1 MRADYL
7 TYKRAANVSVMG
19 LVLHVVM
26 GGAMLIYARLSA
38 DHAAMTL
45 ALYMLLGAVGW
56 LALTILYDQHR
67 RERIE
72 SIEADAL
79 AAAEESSTIFG
90 GASEFRVAQK
100 RLKSLYKVFSPTIS
114 VVIGV
119 ALLGV
124 AWWRLSSL
132 GVFSET
138 GTITF
143 TTSRHKEWGLG
154 LGLAVSGIGFV
165 FARYA
170 SGMAK
175 QEFWANLRAGA
186 AFTAGASVL
195 ALVLAISQFIDLIT
209 STEDAWLKI
218 VVVGFAV
225 VVGILGI
232 EVFLNVLLDVYRPR
246 KVGDVAMPA
255 FGSRVLGFVAAPDRI
270 AQSISDAINYQLGFD
285 VTSGWFYQLLV
296 KSLAP
301 LVVVGLLTM
310 WLLSSLVVIQPHQRA
325 TILRFGRVV
334 QENVTPGL
342 HVKMPWPID
351 RVYVPEFFE
360 KSSSSDAML
369 LRDRTVTGIR
379 QTQLGS
385 DPPANKGEPILWT
398 NDHLGVEVLQIV
410 RSSGEVTFG
419 RDGMA
424 GMSLVSV
431 EIPLKYVVENVSL
444 FDELAPP
451 EQREQLLR
459 YVAQR
464 EVLQYLHTATLDEVL
479 GDGRATISNE
489 LKSRISA
496 AFDQLNP
503 DSTGKPRGAGVKVV
517 MCSITGV
524 HPPKQSD
531 VAASFEK
538 VVEADQ
544 KTQALL
550 TTARADHV
558 KELTDAAGSVEQA
571 ESIVKIADQLKGL
584 RSSASADKPN
594 ARTMELESEMN
605 RLLDAAG
612 GNAAVTIAEA
622 KATRWTRYMDLR
634 GRAERYAGQLLAY
647 NASPTVFRASMYADT
662 LRDSLKNVRL
672 YIVDDRVSDLRID
685 VGLED
690 IDTGAE
696 IFKPKKE

>member
-19 LVLHVVM
+19 LVFHVVL
-26 GGAMLIYARLSA
+26 GGAMMIYARLSA

-45 ALYMLLGAVGW
+45 ALYMLLGALGW

-72 SIEADAL
+72 AIEADAL
-79 AAAEESSTIFG
+79 AAAEESSTIFSG
-90 GASEFRVAQK
+90 QSEFRVAQK
-100 RLKSLYKVFSPTIS
+100 RLKSLYKIFSPAIS

-119 ALLGV
+119 ALVGL
-124 AWWRLSSL
+124 AWWRLASL

-143 TTSRHKEWGLG
+143 TASRHKEWGLG
-154 LGLAVSGIGFV
+154 LGLAIAGIGFV

-195 ALVLAISQFIDLIT
+195 ALILAISQFIDLIT
-209 STEDAWLKI
+209 SSEDAWLKI
-218 VVVGFAV
+218 VVVGFGV
-225 VVGILGI
+225 VVGILGV

-246 KVGDVAMPA
+246 KAGEIAMPA

-270 AQSISDAINYQLGFD
+270 AQSISDAISYQLGFD

-296 KSLAP
+296 KSIAP
-301 LVVVGLLTM
+301 LVVVGMLAM

-334 QENVTPGL
+334 QENVSPGL

-360 KSSSSDAML
+360 KSKSSDVL
-369 LRDRTVTGIR
+369 ILRDRTVTGIR
-379 QTQLGS
+379 QTQLGT
-385 DPPANKGEPILWT
+385 DPPATDEPILWT

-410 RSSGEVTFG
+410 RSSGEVNFG
-419 RDGMA
+419 RDGMS

-479 GDGRATISNE
+479 GDGRAAISNE
-489 LKSRISA
+489 LKARITA
-496 AFDQLNP
+496 AFDRLNP
-503 DSTGKPRGAGVKVV
+503 DSTGKPRGAGVKVI

-524 HPPKQSD
+524 HPPKDAD

-550 TTARADHV
+550 TTAFADQV

-571 ESIVKIADQLKGL
+571 ESIVRVADQLKDI
-584 RSSASADKPN
+584 RSSTNTDNPD
-594 ARTMELESEMN
+594 ARTQALESEMN

-612 GNAAVTIAEA
+612 GRAAVTIAQA

-662 LRDSLKNVRL
+662 LRDALKDVRL